1 MKKEFFCSECFEKF
15 GNNLGK
21 FSTAVGFNLHLSIIH
36 KVTTENKTLKNR
48 PKSESSLIDQNK
60 QVAMVINIDNQNM
73 KTNFNDWQMHQL
85 VLDESDFN
93 FNDTTG
99 D

>member
-1 MKKEFFCSECFEKF
+1 MKRNFFCSECLQKF

-21 FSTAVGFNLHLSIIH
+21 FSTIVGFKLHLSIIH
-36 KVTTENKTLKNR
+36 KVQTEYKTLKNR
-48 PKSESSLIDQNK
+48 PKSESYLIGGNK
-60 QVAMVINIDNQNM
+60 QLAMVINIDNQNM

-93 FNDTTG
+93 FNETTG
-99 D
+99 N